1 MMPCRTAL
9 KRQEALEAERIE
21 LLQSRNIKLEQK
33 IEDRTLALKQ
43 TAEQMRYN
51 ALHDPL
57 THLANRTL
65 MMERI
70 TAAIER
76 VQRGELY
83 RYAILFIDLDRFK
96 VINDSLGHL
105 VGDRLFD
112 DHRPAAQSLPA
123 G

>member
-1 MMPCRTAL
+1 MLRIKRQYDALQTAL

-76 VQRGELY
+76 VQRG
-83 RYAILFIDLDRFK
+83 RA
-96 VINDSLGHL
+96 
-105 VGDRLFD
+105 
-112 DHRPAAQSLPA
+112 LPLRHSIY
-123 G
+123 